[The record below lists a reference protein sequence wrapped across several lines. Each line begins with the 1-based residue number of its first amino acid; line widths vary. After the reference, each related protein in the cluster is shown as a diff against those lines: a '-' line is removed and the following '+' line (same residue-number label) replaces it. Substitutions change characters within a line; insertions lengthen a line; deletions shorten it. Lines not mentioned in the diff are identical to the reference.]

1 MRHHGRLQN
10 SPVTVRLARSP
21 GLSSVSLHREAS
33 KPGVKKAHDAG
44 DPKALNRREGEA
56 NMAKVWGRGDSGAK
70 EQLLCTVGQH

>member
-1 MRHHGRLQN
+1 MSQ
-10 SPVTVRLARSP
+10 
-21 GLSSVSLHREAS
+21 HREAS

-56 NMAKVWGRGDSGAK
+56 NMAKMCVWGGCDSGAM